1 MLEIDT
7 WLSNVLRVKSFNLR
21 VRQRGPIGE
30 VIPPYKRYF
39 VTAKVPDK
47 NKLAEELVDCYG
59 YRRVNI
65 QVRYRLNLIEA
76 SSSFQHNKNAGNE
89 SSLTYTRHNKDL
101 TLFAGL
107 FIYDRFSV
115 DPEIPCDWS
124 YNVKSTWLAHPS
136 SNSTRLIA
144 MIDNNPVGVVVY
156 RIESVGEIELL
167 CVDPM
172 QRGKGIAKALV
183 GMVASEML
191 SKNVTQ
197 LFVGTQ
203 NENKESC
210 KLYEKIGFIRISEL
224 LVLHKTE
231 F

>member
-1 MLEIDT
+1 MLEIDK
-7 WLSNVLRVKSFNLR
+7 WLSDVLKVKSFILR
-21 VRQRGPIGE
+21 AQEGDPIGE
-30 VIPPYKRYF
+30 VIPHYKRYF
-39 VTAKVPDK
+39 VTAKIPYK
-47 NKLAEELVDCYG
+47 NKLAEELVDFYG
-59 YRRVNI
+59 YRRVNL
-65 QVRYRLNLIEA
+65 QVRYRLNLTGA
-76 SSSFQHNKNAGNE
+76 SSSFQHKINAGNK
-89 SSLTYTRHNKDL
+89 SSLTYTRHHKDL

-115 DPEIPCDWS
+115 DPEIPSDWS
-124 YNVKSTWLAHPS
+124 YNVKSTWIAHPS
-136 SNSTRLIA
+136 SNSARLIA

-156 RIESVGEIELL
+156 RIDSVGEIELL
-167 CVDPM
+167 CVDPR

-210 KLYEKIGFIRISEL
+210 KLYENIGFIRISEL